1 MLSKFII
8 FIIVSIITTSN
19 GYSFAQ
25 LSDSI
30 EIASKLK
37 EGNLIQSYL
46 YFQETNMTFGKGNE
60 LCFQND
66 CLYEFEKTSF
76 DDLFGDDSRTFS
88 GTLKIE
94 NKKKSDTDSISY
106 DYYKLSGTVNLINTD
121 ENPETGNKILIY
133 EGNIV
138 FELNDE
144 ISATKKIEY
153 ASQVKLYQPD
163 NKFELIGSINE

>member
-8 FIIVSIITTSN
+8 FTIVSIITTSN

-30 EIASKLK
+30 EIESKLK

-46 YFQETNMTFGKGNE
+46 YFQETNMTFGEGNE
-60 LCFQND
+60 LCSQND

-106 DYYKLSGTVNLINTD
+106 DYYKLSGTLNLINTD
-121 ENPETGNKILIY
+121 ENPETGRKILIY

-153 ASQVKLYQPD
+153 TSQVKLYQPD
-163 NKFELIGSINE
+163 NKFELIGRSTE

>member
-1 MLSKFII
+1 MLSKFTI
-8 FIIVSIITTSN
+8 FTIVAIITTSN

-25 LSDSI
+25 LPDSI
-30 EIASKLK
+30 EIESKLK

-60 LCFQND
+60 LCSQND

-94 NKKKSDTDSISY
+94 NKKNSDMDSISY
-106 DYYKLSGTVNLINTD
+106 DYYKISGTFNLIKSD
-121 ENPETGNKILIY
+121 ENPETGSTILSY
-133 EGNIV
+133 EGNIG

-144 ISATKKIEY
+144 ISSTKKIEY
-153 ASQVKLYQPD
+153 ASQVKLYQPE
-163 NKFELIGSINE
+163 NKFELIGKINK